1 MLLANQ
7 DTELTQN
14 HSGRK
19 AASRNS
25 RGRCGGPPCP
35 ERHGCQSGVSRPSLI
50 SPRRLPVVAVE
61 PKRRRWRGRAGDR
74 GKHDSHRP
82 FTNRK
87 AAPGEGTVIRARVGR
102 PVPSGARSAQGP
114 VHFPPAWRVMMRR
127 CHPGQPGQGRGAGG
141 GRDGTPSGRERT
153 EWNAQMGD
161 GEGGGAGSG
170 EDGGRVEVGMGGR
183 WVVW

>member
-1 MLLANQ
+1 MFKPNRVGSGRCSHKVGSGSDQGRNRSEWNPPTRVHASKIGSRDLERRPPAVPKSRVLGLLLANQ

-87 AAPGEGTVIRARVGR
+87 AVPGEGTVIR
-102 PVPSGARSAQGP
+102 PSQGSA
-114 VHFPPAWRVMMRR
+114 
-127 CHPGQPGQGRGAGG
+127 
-141 GRDGTPSGRERT
+141 PSNCNGF
-153 EWNAQMGD
+153 
-161 GEGGGAGSG
+161 
-170 EDGGRVEVGMGGR
+170 
-183 WVVW
+183 